1 MVPYLQIDGL
11 TKSFGD
17 LVLFNQISLGVAE
30 GQRIGL
36 IAKNG
41 SGKTTLLN
49 IIAGKEGYDE
59 GSIVFRRDLCVG
71 YLEQDPHYPEELT
84 VLEACFHH
92 GNTTVQLIKEYERC
106 METEGNPGLL
116 PAEANTLDWKFITDV
131 KNNIKNNIDN
141 TDFTVD
147 SLCSL
152 HNMSRTSFYNKLKA
166 LSGQSPADYIRD
178 FRLNTAA
185 QLLQKKKYS
194 ITEVA
199 EMTGFCDS
207 KYFREVFKK
216 HFNVSPS
223 KYGKEDKK

>member
-1 MVPYLQIDGL
+1 ML
-11 TKSFGD
+11 KAR
-17 LVLFNQISLGVAE
+17 IS
-30 GQRIGL
+30 
-36 IAKNG
+36 
-41 SGKTTLLN
+41 N
-49 IIAGKEGYDE
+49 IL
-59 GSIVFRRDLCVG
+59 SNRDLLRQR
-71 YLEQDPHYPEELT
+71 YAMATKMDSE
-84 VLEACFHH
+84 
-92 GNTTVQLIKEYERC
+92 K
-106 METEGNPGLL
+106 PGLL

-166 LSGQSPADYIRD
+166 LTGQSPADYIRD

>member
-1 MVPYLQIDGL
+1 MTVILIPAGVLGRNFGNLGIAYRNYGFVYCFSCSVVGRGIS
-11 TKSFGD
+11 KSG
-17 LVLFNQISLGVAE
+17 
-30 GQRIGL
+30 
-36 IAKNG
+36 
-41 SGKTTLLN
+41 
-49 IIAGKEGYDE
+49 
-59 GSIVFRRDLCVG
+59 
-71 YLEQDPHYPEELT
+71 
-84 VLEACFHH
+84 
-92 GNTTVQLIKEYERC
+92 EYSQEY
-106 METEGNPGLL
+106 
-116 PAEANTLDWKFITDV
+116 I
-131 KNNIKNNIDN
+131 NNIKNNIDN

-166 LSGQSPADYIRD
+166 LTGQSPADYIRD